1 MWTLPPVGWDIKHTL
16 SARSE
21 SRPSIHISRLHT
33 GVYRRTEASFSEDYT
48 GDIMADLVVMV
59 GKHSLERVITR
70 QGTEYMK
77 LKKGDSVEAIINS
90 TEVVLK
96 Q

>member
-1 MWTLPPVGWDIKHTL
+1 
-16 SARSE
+16 
-21 SRPSIHISRLHT
+21 
-33 GVYRRTEASFSEDYT
+33 
-48 GDIMADLVVMV
+48 MADLVVMV